1 MKKPKRISRDIT
13 KTKVSKVATF
23 TGHCIQKASPF
34 TRTFSSFSWLENKEK
49 FNSAFTFGID
59 KVGQDFP
66 DFWSFIFHGNSGIFL
81 EFPFF
86 QCSDFFLSYLKSCF
100 RYFSRNQKC
109 KKS

>member
-34 TRTFSSFSWLENKEK
+34 TITFSSFSWLENKEK

-81 EFPFF
+81 EFPT
-86 QCSDFFLSYLKSCF
+86 
-100 RYFSRNQKC
+100 FSMQSLFC
-109 KKS
+109 HI

>member
-34 TRTFSSFSWLENKEK
+34 TITFSSFSWLENKEK

-66 DFWSFIFHGNSGIFL
+66 YFWSFIFHGNSGTFWN
-81 EFPFF
+81 FPLFR
-86 QCSDFFLSYLKSCF
+86 CSDFFVIFEKLLSLF
-100 RYFSRNQKC
+100 
-109 KKS
+109 